1 MGLQPHLLE
10 ERQCQGREQKR
21 QCRHNGVQER
31 LGQICKI
38 KEHHHHDV
46 REHKNKNPTHPTR
59 LPGLVLLYALIPFLD
74 RIDFRLQFVERSHQE
89 NQAEA
94 GFKYISESVF
104 PDIKDYHIAMFR
116 IGFSFFYYII
126 LIRVC
131 PPDKF
136 PPAQIISWLF
146 M

>member
-1 MGLQPHLLE
+1 MGPQPHLLE

-38 KEHHHHDV
+38 KEHHNYKV
-46 REHKNKNPTHPTR
+46 GEHKDQDPACPTGFPC
-59 LPGLVLLYALIPFLD
+59 LVLLYALIPFLD
-74 RIDFRLQFVERSHQE
+74 SIDFRLQFVERSHQE

-126 LIRVC
+126 LILVC

-136 PPAQIISWLF
+136 SPAPIISSL
-146 M
+146 